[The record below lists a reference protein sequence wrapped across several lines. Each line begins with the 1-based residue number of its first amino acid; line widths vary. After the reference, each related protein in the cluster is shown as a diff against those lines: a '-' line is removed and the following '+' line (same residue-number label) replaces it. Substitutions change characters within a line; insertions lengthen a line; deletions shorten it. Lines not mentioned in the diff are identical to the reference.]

1 MENHKKIGPQNR
13 GAMDDSFFIIF
24 PSRQKYTEKQS
35 YFFSLKTCSS
45 KVKKFI
51 GKRIWWGSVL
61 VKCFAHRPANLF
73 KLTPSQVIQ
82 NISSAELF
90 HTLDQQKRVAEKY

>member
-1 MENHKKIGPQNR
+1 MTLFSLSFPADKSILRSNR
-13 GAMDDSFFIIF
+13 I
-24 PSRQKYTEKQS
+24 
-35 YFFSLKTCSS
+35 FFSLKTCSS

-61 VKCFAHRPANLF
+61 VKCFAHRPADLF